1 MSIGPLLIAV
11 GALILMSKGSRGP
24 TVKPSEQ
31 QGLTAFRLK
40 QQWPGARESAYV
52 EKSQG
57 YSKRADLIENR
68 NPRIVFKNEEGT
80 GADRFMTPKLNHAM
94 NQLAELT
101 QREWPGVSV
110 RVTEA
115 WDEDREHSA
124 GSTHYEGRGADL
136 TTSDRDLSKLGMLAA
151 LAAASGFEWV
161 YFEDDHIHVSVN
173 P

>member
-1 MSIGPLLIAV
+1 MS
-11 GALILMSKGSRGP
+11 
-24 TVKPSEQ
+24 
-31 QGLTAFRLK
+31 
-40 QQWPGARESAYV
+40 
-52 EKSQG
+52 
-57 YSKRADLIENR
+57 
-68 NPRIVFKNEEGT
+68 
-80 GADRFMTPKLNHAM
+80 PKLNHAM

-136 TTSDRDLSKLGMLAA
+136 TTSDRDPNKLGMLSA
-151 LAAASGFEWV
+151 LAAISGFDWV
-161 YFEDDHIHVSVN
+161 YFEDSKHIHVSVN